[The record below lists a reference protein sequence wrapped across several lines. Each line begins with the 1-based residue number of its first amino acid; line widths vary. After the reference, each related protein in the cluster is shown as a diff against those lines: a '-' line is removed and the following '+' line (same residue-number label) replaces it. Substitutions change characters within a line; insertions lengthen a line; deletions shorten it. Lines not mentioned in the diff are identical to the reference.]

1 MNLENFNETQS
12 QIRKIIVND
21 QEIADPNKT
30 KNEKGNFYESSLKKG
45 DSKPPSQIN
54 DFLDKVQLPKLN
66 ITEINECGNELSEKE
81 LDMSLMSMQNN
92 KSPGNDGL
100 TQEFFVTFWEDI
112 KDVFLNSCR
121 TTKLKNRN

>member
-21 QEIADPNKT
+21 QEIADPNET
-30 KNEKGNFYESSLKKG
+30 KNEKGNFYESPLKKG

-112 KDVFLNSCR
+112 KDVFKFMSYNK
-121 TTKLKNRN
+121 T